1 MIINF
6 KVMTPILTAIVLLAS
21 VQASFS
27 HPHQAIETKNSSE
40 ESETLSTQVNSSP
53 LTNLAETDTQPS
65 LNFTCDTSQNLPM
78 TMAHFTQGEIEQS
91 VPFLQWTGGPFS
103 LTNVA
108 EDFCNNV
115 SAKLQQYY
123 QNNDADFE
131 FSTLIVEEIDE
142 IPVVCIEA
150 ILDQGCT
157 PDGVLFSL
165 EGVDN
170 PQKILTQMIA
180 DQLPEPPTRGDFRL
194 PLGVLFP
201 W

>member
-6 KVMTPILTAIVLLAS
+6 KVMSPILTAIVLLFS
-21 VQASFS
+21 GQASFS
-27 HPHQAIETKNSSE
+27 HPYQAIETENSLGE
-40 ESETLSTQVNSSP
+40 RETPSTQVNSSP
-53 LTNLAETDTQPS
+53 LNNLAETDTQPG
-65 LNFTCDTSQNLPM
+65 LNFTCDTSHNSPI
-78 TMAHFTQGEIEQS
+78 TMAHFTQGEIETT
-91 VPFLQWTGGPFS
+91 VPFLQWTGEPFI

-108 EDFCNNV
+108 EEFCNNV

-142 IPVVCIEA
+142 TSVVCIEA

-180 DQLPEPPTRGDFRL
+180 DELPEPPTRGDFRL